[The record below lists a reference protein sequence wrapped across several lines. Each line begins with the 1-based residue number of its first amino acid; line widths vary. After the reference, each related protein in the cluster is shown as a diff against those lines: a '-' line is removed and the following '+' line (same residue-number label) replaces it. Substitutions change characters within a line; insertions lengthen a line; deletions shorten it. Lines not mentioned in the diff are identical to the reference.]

1 MKIKKKYNIGDD
13 VWIHGV
19 AKVGN
24 KLVNGS
30 VINILD
36 LTAAGYSQDI
46 IHYVISIPN
55 TIDPLLEIR
64 TWETMSQDS
73 VGPVGGMRE
82 LTSAGD
88 ADSARKKMTH
98 IGYHYD
104 DQSTEHDPT
113 PEQIHAAM
121 ERSHQAITHGPLILN
136 KDNKQPRR
144 HSPRRRRP

>member
-1 MKIKKKYNIGDD
+1 MKIKKNYNIGDD
-13 VWIHGV
+13 TWIHGV

-24 KLVNGS
+24 KLVKGV

-36 LTAAGYSQDI
+36 LTDAGYGQDI
-46 IHYVISIPN
+46 IHYVIAVPN
-55 TIDPLLEIR
+55 AIDPLLEIR
-64 TWETMSQDS
+64 TWETMSPDS
-73 VGPVGGMRE
+73 VGPVGGMRD

-88 ADSARKKMTH
+88 ADSTHKKMTH

-104 DQSTEHDPT
+104 DQPNEIDPT

-121 ERSHQAITHGPLILN
+121 ERSHQAITYGPLILN

-144 HSPRRRRP
+144 NSPRKRRP